1 MLKINTDKISI
12 VDFKEKWHFCYQ
24 YGNASLFFYRTTLLI
39 DHGYIEIS
47 AYASDDETPVVDSD
61 ALDVLY
67 DMIKSEDVIKEKNA
81 K

>member
-12 VDFKEKWHFCYQ
+12 VDFKEKWHFRYD
-24 YGNASLFFYRTTLLI
+24 NISFFYRTTLLI
-39 DHGYIEIS
+39 DHGHIEIS

-67 DMIKSEDVIKEKNA
+67 DMIKSEDVIKEENA